1 MDHQPYAE
9 EAPLDEKIVAA
20 LERVARALRGLLWEA
35 VQPLGLSPI
44 QGQLL
49 LYLKDHR
56 EENCRVSYL
65 AREFGLT
72 QATVSD
78 AVSSLQDKGLV
89 RRRPSYKDRRVSTLS
104 LTPSGHALAARLA
117 HWDRRA
123 GRALQA
129 FSRAEREQALF
140 FLMGLIDGWQR
151 LGIVSVARMC
161 VTCRFFQRDATPNT
175 GAPYYCRLLERPL
188 TVSALRL
195 DCADHEPA
203 VAAAASP

>member
-1 MDHQPYAE
+1 MDHRPYAE

-49 LYLKDHR
+49 LYLRDHR
-56 EENCRVSYL
+56 EETCRVSYL

-72 QATVSD
+72 QATISD

-89 RRRPSYKDRRVSTLS
+89 RRRPSHKDRRVSTLS
-104 LTPSGHALAARLA
+104 LTPSGHALAAQLA

-123 GRALQA
+123 SGALQDFA
-129 FSRAEREQALF
+129 DPERQQALL
-140 FLMGLIDGWQR
+140 FLMRLIDSWQR

-161 VTCRFFQRDATPNT
+161 VTCRFFQPNATPDSD
-175 GAPYYCRLLERPL
+175 APYYCRLLERPL

-195 DCADHEPA
+195 DCADHEPV
-203 VAAAASP
+203 VAAAPSP

>member
-1 MDHQPYAE
+1 MDHRPPAE
-9 EAPLDEKIVAA
+9 EAPLDKKIVAA

-49 LYLKDHR
+49 LYLRDHR
-56 EENCRVSYL
+56 EETCRVSYL

-78 AVSSLQDKGLV
+78 AVSSLQEKGLV
-89 RRRPSYKDRRVSTLS
+89 RRRPGRWDRRVSTLS

-117 HWDRRA
+117 HWDHRA
-123 GRALQA
+123 VQALQDHA
-129 FSRAEREQALF
+129 DPERQQALL
-140 FLMGLIDGWQR
+140 FLMRLIDRWQR

-161 VTCRFFQRDATPNT
+161 VTCRFFQLDATPDT
-175 GAPYYCRLLERPL
+175 DAPYYCRLLNRSL

-195 DCADHEPA
+195 DCVDHQP
-203 VAAAASP
+203 AAASTPSP